1 LLLFVF
7 IFCQKYDILKC
18 MGLEEA
24 ERRQIEN
31 EMIFRRV
38 NEAVIQNL
46 VDLDAEH
53 TKNNELDLMWDQTIL
68 LEFQCECSDEKCNIR
83 IPLTL
88 KDYQEIHT
96 DRNTF
101 IVKPNHQVDPIEK
114 VIQVEDTYSIVKKN
128 HSTAEPGDKLN
139 KTNLDNSKK

>member
-1 LLLFVF
+1 MT
-7 IFCQKYDILKC
+7 IGD
-18 MGLEEA
+18 A

-46 VDLDAEH
+46 VDVDAEH
-53 TKNNELDLMWDQTIL
+53 TKNNTLHLLWDQTIL
-68 LEFQCECSDEKCNIR
+68 IQFQCECSDENCSVR

-88 KDYQEIHT
+88 KDYQAIHV

-114 VIQVEDTYSIVKKN
+114 VVQVEESYSIVKKN
-128 HSTAEPGDKLN
+128 NSTPEPGDEYN
-139 KTNLDNSKK
+139 VTNIDNSQR

>member
-1 LLLFVF
+1 
-7 IFCQKYDILKC
+7 
-18 MGLEEA
+18 MGIKDA
-24 ERRQIEN
+24 EKRQIEN

-53 TKNNELDLMWDQTIL
+53 TKNNELDLLWDQAIL
-68 LEFQCECSDEKCNIR
+68 LQFRCECSDENCDVR

-88 KDYQEIHT
+88 KDYQEIHI
-96 DRNTF
+96 DRDTF

-114 VIQVEDTYSIVKKN
+114 IIKIEETYSIVKKN
-128 HSTAEPGDKLN
+128 NSTPEPNDDLK
-139 KTNLDNSKK
+139 KTTIDNSQN